1 MAELAGKRADT
12 FPVSKERVNR
22 GLLGLLGAAVVFC
35 GCMAYLEISP
45 SEAVKGFPAFV
56 RFFVIKFLPASFK
69 NIRAYVPAV
78 IDTVLF
84 AVAATYLSTA
94 LSFLFGLL
102 MSDKTNPITPLRL
115 LCRGIISFLRN
126 VPVLVWA
133 SILVYMFGVGEIVG
147 LLALIIATLGFLSR
161 SYAESISEIAG
172 SHLEALQTAGASYG
186 QVLVHGLIPEFLPS
200 WINWTLFSF
209 EINIRAS
216 AILGM
221 VGAGGIGVLIQTN
234 LKLFKY
240 QEACAIILVVIVIVL
255 LTEFMTNKIRRMI
268 R

>member
-22 GLLGLLGAAVVFC
+22 GLLVLLGAAVVFC

-69 NIRAYVPAV
+69 NIRVYVPAV

>member
-22 GLLGLLGAAVVFC
+22 GLLVLLGAAVVFC

-56 RFFVIKFLPASFK
+56 RFFVIKLLPASFK

>member
-12 FPVSKERVNR
+12 FPVSRERVNR
-22 GLLGLLGAAVVFC
+22 GLLVLLGAAVVFC

-133 SILVYMFGVGEIVG
+133 SILIYMFGVGEIVG

>member
-12 FPVSKERVNR
+12 FPVSRERVNR
-22 GLLGLLGAAVVFC
+22 GLLVLLGAAVVFC

-133 SILVYMFGVGEIVG
+133 SILV
-147 LLALIIATLGFLSR
+147 
-161 SYAESISEIAG
+161 
-172 SHLEALQTAGASYG
+172 
-186 QVLVHGLIPEFLPS
+186 
-200 WINWTLFSF
+200 
-209 EINIRAS
+209 
-216 AILGM
+216 
-221 VGAGGIGVLIQTN
+221 
-234 LKLFKY
+234 
-240 QEACAIILVVIVIVL
+240 
-255 LTEFMTNKIRRMI
+255 
-268 R
+268 

>member
-12 FPVSKERVNR
+12 FPVSRERVNR
-22 GLLGLLGAAVVFC
+22 GLLVLLGAAVVFC

-240 QEACAIILVVIVIVL
+240 QEACAVILVVIVIVL

>member
-12 FPVSKERVNR
+12 FPVSRERVNR
-22 GLLGLLGAAVVFC
+22 GLLVLLGAAVVFC

-94 LSFLFGLL
+94 PSFLFGLL

>member
-12 FPVSKERVNR
+12 FPVFRERVNR
-22 GLLGLLGAAVVFC
+22 GLLVLLGAAVVFC

-186 QVLVHGLIPEFLPS
+186 QVLVHGLIPEFRPS

>member
-1 MAELAGKRADT
+1 M
-12 FPVSKERVNR
+12 NR
-22 GLLGLLGAAVVFC
+22 GLLVLWGAAVVFC

-84 AVAATYLSTA
+84 AVEATYLSTA

>member
-1 MAELAGKRADT
+1 MAELAEKRADT
-12 FPVSKERVNR
+12 FPVSRERVNR
-22 GLLGLLGAAVVFC
+22 GLLVLLGAAVVFC

>member
-12 FPVSKERVNR
+12 FPVSRERVNR
-22 GLLGLLGAAVVFC
+22 GLLVLLGAAVVFC

-147 LLALIIATLGFLSR
+147 VLALIIATLGFLSR

>member
-12 FPVSKERVNR
+12 FPVSRERVNR
-22 GLLGLLGAAVVFC
+22 GLLVLLGAAVVFC

-186 QVLVHGLIPEFLPS
+186 QVLVHGRIPEFLPS

-240 QEACAIILVVIVIVL
+240 QEACAIILVVIIIVL

>member
-22 GLLGLLGAAVVFC
+22 GLLVLLGAAVVFC

-102 MSDKTNPITPLRL
+102 M
-115 LCRGIISFLRN
+115 
-126 VPVLVWA
+126 
-133 SILVYMFGVGEIVG
+133 
-147 LLALIIATLGFLSR
+147 
-161 SYAESISEIAG
+161 
-172 SHLEALQTAGASYG
+172 
-186 QVLVHGLIPEFLPS
+186 
-200 WINWTLFSF
+200 
-209 EINIRAS
+209 
-216 AILGM
+216 
-221 VGAGGIGVLIQTN
+221 
-234 LKLFKY
+234 
-240 QEACAIILVVIVIVL
+240 
-255 LTEFMTNKIRRMI
+255 
-268 R
+268 

>member
-12 FPVSKERVNR
+12 FPVSRERVNR
-22 GLLGLLGAAVVFC
+22 GLLVLLGAAVVFC

-56 RFFVIKFLPASFK
+56 RFLVIKFLPASFK

>member
-12 FPVSKERVNR
+12 FPVFRERVNR
-22 GLLGLLGAAVVFC
+22 GLLVLLGAAVVFC

-147 LLALIIATLGFLSR
+147 LLALIIATLGFLSW

>member
-12 FPVSKERVNR
+12 FPVSRERVKR
-22 GLLGLLGAAVVFC
+22 GLLVLLGAAVVFC

>member
-22 GLLGLLGAAVVFC
+22 GLLVLLGAAVVFC

-45 SEAVKGFPAFV
+45 SEAVKGFPALV

>member
-22 GLLGLLGAAVVFC
+22 GLLVLLGAAVVFC

-147 LLALIIATLGFLSR
+147 LLALIIATLVFLSR

>member
-12 FPVSKERVNR
+12 FPVSRERVNR
-22 GLLGLLGAAVVFC
+22 GLLVLLGAAVVFC

-186 QVLVHGLIPEFLPS
+186 QVLVHGLLPEFLPS

>member
-1 MAELAGKRADT
+1 
-12 FPVSKERVNR
+12 
-22 GLLGLLGAAVVFC
+22 
-35 GCMAYLEISP
+35 MAYLEISP

-209 EINIRAS
+209 EINIRLPPFLAWSGQAGS
-216 AILGM
+216 AFSYR
-221 VGAGGIGVLIQTN
+221 LI
-234 LKLFKY
+234 
-240 QEACAIILVVIVIVL
+240 
-255 LTEFMTNKIRRMI
+255 
-268 R
+268 

>member
-22 GLLGLLGAAVVFC
+22 GLLVLLGAAVVFC

-45 SEAVKGFPAFV
+45 SEAVKGFPVFV